1 MYIPASFREDRFDVL
16 AGIMR
21 EHSFATL
28 VSTDGGALV
37 ASHLPLFLDTSGGT
51 PGRILGHMARANPQ
65 WRAFESGA
73 EVLAI
78 FQGPHSYISPS
89 WYKTHPSVPTWNY
102 ATVHVYARP
111 RVIQEGQ
118 ELRTILRTLVTTYE
132 GGFEQPWDMESLPQD
147 YLATMMKAIVGFD
160 LTITRLEGKLKLSQ
174 NRPAGDLPGVIAAL
188 RTLGAPGEQ
197 GVAGLMVER
206 GAGNQA

>member
-16 AGIMR
+16 AGIIR

-28 VSTDGGALV
+28 VSSASGTLT

-51 PGRILGHMARANPQ
+51 PGRLLGHMARANPQ
-65 WRAFESGA
+65 WRAFDVGP

-102 ATVHVYARP
+102 ATVHVYGRP
-111 RVIQEGQ
+111 RVIDKGP
-118 ELRTILRTLVTTYE
+118 ELRAMLGTLVTTYE
-132 GGFEQPWDMESLPQD
+132 AGFEQPWDMESLPED
-147 YLATMMKAIVGFD
+147 YLATMMKAIVGFEVP
-160 LTITRLEGKLKLSQ
+160 ITRLEGKLKLSQ
-174 NRPAGDLPGVIAAL
+174 NRPTAELPGIVAGL
-188 RTLGAPGEQ
+188 RGPGTPAEQ
-197 GVAGLMVER
+197 GVANLMARE
-206 GAGNQA
+206 